1 MMSLSESWS
10 PLILGL
16 LTTVAIGLF
25 VVMLLTVLMSHRS
38 RRRARVPV
46 GSLVREVIWSVIP
59 WLILVGAVTP
69 AVVGIMRDSRTPP
82 VQARVLAPGEH

>member
-1 MMSLSESWS
+1 MMSLSQSWS
-10 PLILGL
+10 PLILGVF
-16 LTTVAIGLF
+16 TTVAVGLF

-46 GSLVREVIWSVIP
+46 GSLVRELIWSVIP

-69 AVVGIMRDSRTPP
+69 AVVGIMRDAQTPP
-82 VQARVLAPGEH
+82 VQARVFEPGEN

>member
-1 MMSLSESWS
+1 MMSLSQSWS

-16 LTTVAIGLF
+16 FSTVAVTLF

-69 AVVGIMRDSRTPP
+69 AVLGIMRDSQTPP
-82 VQARVLAPGEH
+82 VQARVFEPGEN

>member
-1 MMSLSESWS
+1 MMSLSQSWS

-16 LTTVAIGLF
+16 LTTVVIGLF

-38 RRRARVPV
+38 RRRARAPV
-46 GSLVREVIWSVIP
+46 GSLVRELIWSVIP

-69 AVVGIMRDSRTPP
+69 AVIGIMRDSETPP
-82 VQARVLAPGEH
+82 VQARVSEPGEN

>member
-1 MMSLSESWS
+1 MMSLSQSWS

-16 LTTVAIGLF
+16 FSTVAVTLF

-38 RRRARVPV
+38 RRRAKTPV
-46 GSLVREVIWSVIP
+46 GSLVRELIWSVVP

-69 AVVGIMRDSRTPP
+69 AVLGIMRDSQTPP
-82 VQARVLAPGEH
+82 VQARVFEPGEN

>member
-1 MMSLSESWS
+1 MMSLSQPGS

-16 LTTVAIGLF
+16 LTTVAMTLF
-25 VVMLLTVLMSHRS
+25 VVMLLTVLIHHRS

-46 GSLVREVIWSVIP
+46 GSLVRELIWSVIP

-69 AVVGIMRDSRTPP
+69 AVVGIMHDSQTPP
-82 VQARVLAPGEH
+82 VQARVFEPGEN